1 MIRWGVISTANIAKN
16 QVIPAILESKN
27 SILHSIASRNLKK
40 AETLCQEFNASIP
53 YGSYEELLACPQVDA
68 IYIPLP
74 TAQHVEWSLK
84 CLEAGK
90 NVLCE
95 KPIALRSSDIQ
106 SLIKAEAKSGCILSE
121 AFMVYYHP
129 QWKKV
134 KELIAEGQIGNLKH
148 IQGSFTYYN
157 KDPGNMRNRPELGG
171 GVLPDIGVY
180 PLVTT
185 RIATGEEP
193 QTIRAKV
200 EIDKTFGV
208 DTYASVEL
216 GFNNFDL
223 SFYVSTQM
231 SLRQRMV
238 FHGDDGRIEV
248 HAPFNARTYGDPSIS
263 VHSLNNNEILEF
275 RFGEINQYTL
285 QIEAFSHAI
294 QEKNSDHLFSLE
306 DSYKNQLVIDGIFE
320 ASKNDRIQRI

>member
-1 MIRWGVISTANIAKN
+1 MIRWGVISTANIAKT

-40 AETLCQEFNASIP
+40 AENLCQQFGGSKP
-53 YGSYEELLACPQVDA
+53 YGSYEDLLTCPEVDA

-74 TAQHVEWSLK
+74 TSQHVEWSLK

-95 KPIALRSSDIQ
+95 KPIALKARDIEI
-106 SLIKAEAKSGCILSE
+106 LIKAEAKSDCILSE

-134 KELIAEGQIGNLKH
+134 KELIAEGRIGNLRH
-148 IQGSFTYYN
+148 VQGSFTYYN
-157 KDPGNMRNRPELGG
+157 KDPKNMRNRLDLGG

-180 PLVTT
+180 PVVTT

-193 QTIRAKV
+193 LNIRSRV
-200 EIDKTFGV
+200 EIDKSFGV
-208 DTYASVEL
+208 DVYASVEL
-216 GFNNFDL
+216 GFKHFDL

-231 SLRQRMV
+231 SLRQKMV

-248 HAPFNARTYGDPSIS
+248 HAPFNARTYGDSRISI
-263 VHSLNNNEILEF
+263 HSLNNDQTVDI

-285 QIEAFSHAI
+285 QIEAFSEAI
-294 QEKNSDHLFSLE
+294 QKKNNNRVFSLE
-306 DSYKNQLVIDGIFE
+306 DSYKNQLIIDGIFK
-320 ASKNDRIQRI
+320 ASQSQKSKPI